1 MNKIN
6 RLKGLACYLSG
17 PIDFEKDKG
26 HGWRDDLTPFLQ
38 KKNVRVFNPLKH
50 SFYGTD
56 SVDTIKRPKMQELLD
71 VGDFHSLRDEVKEI
85 NHWDLR
91 ALDLS
96 SFVIVNYNI
105 DVIMCGTM
113 EEIFT
118 ANKQTKPVLLM
129 VGNKIKKLSKWMFG
143 RFPPEH
149 MFTSWEA
156 LKFYLDNIDH
166 GPESFMSEA
175 DTKRWL
181 FFDGDHMT
189 DGSNQL
195 QPKKCLNHHS
205 S

>member
-1 MNKIN
+1 MSTLN
-6 RLKGLACYLSG
+6 RLKGLAGYLSG
-17 PIDFEKDKG
+17 PIDFEADMGK
-26 HGWRDDLTPFLQ
+26 GWREDMTAFLE

-56 SVDTIKRPKMQELLD
+56 VVDTVKRPRMQRMLD
-71 VGDFHSLRDEVKEI
+71 AGDFHNLREEVKEI

-96 SFVIVNYNI
+96 SFLVVNYNI

-118 ANKQTKPVLLM
+118 ANRQTKPVLLM
-129 VGNKIKKLSKWMFG
+129 VGNKLKKLSKWMFG

-149 MFTSWEA
+149 MFTSWDA
-156 LKFYLDNIDH
+156 LKTYLDNINH
-166 GPESFMSEA
+166 GPEEFMSDA

-181 FFDGDHMT
+181 FFDGEHMVDET
-189 DGSNQL
+189 KRVEA
-195 QPKKCLNHHS
+195 PHYF
-205 S
+205 